1 MTEKGCCSC
10 LVVCSFCLVYFQ
22 DFVVNM
28 AGRFGKE
35 VDNRTP
41 ISRPTLSETE
51 TS

>member
-1 MTEKGCCSC
+1 MEYGWFVDTVSALFLKG
-10 LVVCSFCLVYFQ
+10 Y
-22 DFVVNM
+22 M